1 MRKKCPVC
9 KIDIFVLYGNTDSAG
24 VEHCYCTCPLCKTS
38 LDFQKSEW
46 GERVSYRDSKISKI
60 K

>member
-1 MRKKCPVC
+1 VKKCPVC
-9 KIDIFVLYGNTDSAG
+9 KIDIMVFYGSPDSAG
-24 VEHCYCTCPLCKTS
+24 VEHYYTTCPLCKTV

-46 GERVSYRDSKISKI
+46 GESVSYKNNKV